1 MLDNLGQNEQINVCD
16 ITCCLIIALMVDCV
30 VLENTVHLPETRVF
44 QDFTAEELICNI
56 LTRH

>member
-44 QDFTAEELICNI
+44 
-56 LTRH
+56 

>member
-1 MLDNLGQNEQINVCD
+1 MLDNLGQNEQINMCD

-30 VLENTVHLPETRVF
+30 VLENKVLLPERRVF
-44 QDFTAEELICNI
+44 QDFKAEELICNI

>member
-30 VLENTVHLPETRVF
+30 VLENTVHQTETFSRLHSRGI
-44 QDFTAEELICNI
+44 DL
-56 LTRH
+56 